1 MREKCL
7 LMKMS
12 LEAFGAVEKQQQKS
26 VENEVDE
33 KKKLV
38 PSLLTDTFDDMNKR
52 GIKVNLMNPSQQVAQ
67 AF

>member
-12 LEAFGAVEKQQQKS
+12 LEAFGEVEKQQNKS

-52 GIKVNLMNPSQQVAQ
+52 GIKGNLR
-67 AF
+67 

>member
-1 MREKCL
+1 
-7 LMKMS
+7 MS
-12 LEAFGAVEKQQQKS
+12 LEAFGEVEKQQNKS

>member
-1 MREKCL
+1 
-7 LMKMS
+7 MS
-12 LEAFGAVEKQQQKS
+12 LEAFGEVEKQQNKS

-52 GIKVNLMNPSQQVAQ
+52 GIKVNLMKPSQQVAQ

>member
-1 MREKCL
+1 
-7 LMKMS
+7 MS
-12 LEAFGAVEKQQQKS
+12 LEAFGEVEKQQNKS

-52 GIKVNLMNPSQQVAQ
+52 GIKVNLMKPSQQVAQ
-67 AF
+67 ALFNFEY